1 MTHWVR
7 PTAVAIGNKPVVLT
21 MLLMAIFTWS
31 AAAEI
36 YWAALQVPH
45 HGETASA
52 VLAGLDVVYAW
63 LLVFFLLGLL
73 QDLEELRIP
82 QLRPL
87 WTAALVFILAL
98 VFVAPCALVWL
109 LGGSAWDV
117 VFMAIASVAGT
128 VGALLWRSGARARQA
143 AGARVNAGIVT
154 VSLPAPHPH
163 PHPHSQPW
171 RAVRVALGAPYAPAS
186 WIRRVMELALLC
198 AVLAGPPLLVLFF
211 ESSLSAR
218 GFPILLHI
226 AEFMS
231 FVIAIGLCWLGPL
244 VRVVTLVTSQSGTLT
259 ELALLPGQGSG
270 RQQLRRLCLVGLSL
284 PAGAL
289 LVLLILALGLVALE
303 HLPRAIYVKVA
314 LEFLLIP
321 LLTLPALASRLT
333 KGRAPNAWAGATV
346 MFSQIWTWL
355 LIFWTSTPENWHGFP
370 RFFLWVAI
378 TVVAAGLVFLVG
390 LTVHSLRKLLRRPH
404 PYIEISS

>member
-7 PTAVAIGNKPVVLT
+7 PTAVAIGNKPVVLA
-21 MLLMAIFTWS
+21 MLLMAFFTWS

-36 YWAALQVPH
+36 YWAAMQAPH
-45 HGETASA
+45 HGETATA
-52 VLAGLDVVYAW
+52 VLVGLDVVYSW
-63 LLVFFLLGLL
+63 LLVFFLLALL

-87 WTAALVFILAL
+87 WAAALVFILAL
-98 VFVAPCALVWL
+98 VFVAPCALVWW
-109 LGGSAWDV
+109 LGGAARDV
-117 VFMAIASVAGT
+117 LFMAIGSAAGT
-128 VGALLWRSGARARQA
+128 LGALLWRSGFRARQA
-143 AGARVNAGIVT
+143 AGARLDAGIVT
-154 VSLPAPHPH
+154 VSLPAPRP
-163 PHPHSQPW
+163 QPW

-186 WIRRVMELALLC
+186 WLRRLIELALLC

-231 FVIAIGLCWLGPL
+231 FVMAIGLCWIGPL
-244 VRVVTLVTSQSGTLT
+244 VRVVTLVTSQSGALT
-259 ELALLPGQGSG
+259 ELALLPGQGTG
-270 RQQLRRLCLVGLSL
+270 RQQLLRLCLVGLSL
-284 PAGAL
+284 PAGAW
-289 LVLLILALGLVALE
+289 LVLLALALALVALE
-303 HLPRAIYVKVA
+303 HLPHAVYVKVA
-314 LEFLLIP
+314 LEFLMIP

-333 KGRAPNAWAGATV
+333 KANAPNAWAGAMV

-370 RFFLWVAI
+370 RMFLWVAI
-378 TVVAAGLVFLVG
+378 ALVAAGLMFLVG

-404 PYIEISS
+404 PYIEVSS